1 MSNLSDEEL
10 FELRKINS
18 LTYQTV
24 KRFWSEKLIFKI
36 SYIFVVVYSL
46 SYFIYAS
53 SAERFSILP
62 IEFTDIEVTYFALLR
77 ARFVVLIA
85 LFLAVN
91 LAYVYGQFFKLT
103 VACVL
108 ILLTNYTLDMYY
120 IFAEY
125 FVVLP
130 RFVQILFISRPLIF
144 LASFM
149 TLIYYDDS

>member
-18 LTYQTV
+18 LTHQTL
-24 KRFWSEKLIFKI
+24 KRFRSEKLIFKI
-36 SYIFVVVYSL
+36 SYIFVVIYSI

-53 SAERFSILP
+53 NAERFSILP
-62 IEFTDIEVTYFALLR
+62 IEFTNIEVTYFALLR

-91 LAYVYGQFFKLT
+91 LAYLYGQFFKLT

-130 RFVQILFISRPLIF
+130 LFVQILFVTRPLIF
-144 LASFM
+144 IASFM

>member
-53 SAERFSILP
+53 TAAEIFYI
-62 IEFTDIEVTYFALLR
+62 
-77 ARFVVLIA
+77 
-85 LFLAVN
+85 
-91 LAYVYGQFFKLT
+91 
-103 VACVL
+103 
-108 ILLTNYTLDMYY
+108 TN
-120 IFAEY
+120 
-125 FVVLP
+125 
-130 RFVQILFISRPLIF
+130 
-144 LASFM
+144 
-149 TLIYYDDS
+149 

>member
-1 MSNLSDEEL
+1 MSNLTDAEL

-36 SYIFVVVYSL
+36 SYIFVVIYSL

-53 SAERFSILP
+53 TAERFSILP

-108 ILLTNYTLDMYY
+108 ILLTNYTLDMSY